1 MQPCNYEGRAE
12 VKLTY
17 EEVEYTEEQ
26 IAKSTFLQHI
36 QSAVGGERLWCVTIK
51 CDDPIVMSKDG
62 DLSWA
67 WGRTLEAAR
76 KKLINDIIIGRDI
89 HAKTMRAY
97 SKALKLID
105 EQKGA
110 E

>member
-1 MQPCNYEGRAE
+1 

-26 IAKSTFLQHI
+26 IAESTFLQHI
-36 QSAVGGERLWCVTIK
+36 QRRVGGERLWRVTIK

-67 WGRTLEAAR
+67 WGCTLQDA
-76 KKLINDIIIGRDI
+76 KQNLIKDITIGRDI
-89 HAKTMRAY
+89 HAKTMRAF
-97 SKALKLID
+97 SKALMLVN
-105 EQKGA
+105 EGV
-110 E
+110 ER

>member
-1 MQPCNYEGRAE
+1 M
-12 VKLTY
+12 KLTY
-17 EEVEYTEEQ
+17 EEVEFTDRVAGSV
-26 IAKSTFLQHI
+26 ILQ
-36 QSAVGGERLWCVTIK
+36 QLQRRVGGERLFGVTIK

-67 WGRTLEAAR
+67 WGCTLEDAR
-76 KKLINDIIIGRDI
+76 KKLIKDIIIGRDI

-97 SKALKLID
+97 SKALKLIN